1 MTRTYADKDSLASIL
16 AYINTYLKYNGKQ
29 GLLDENKALEDV
41 MCEVLNRIYGWKLE
55 NLNHVEKNFP
65 GIDLGDWERGIG
77 VQVTVEKTS
86 SKINNTIAKIVKNE
100 VYNKFPHL
108 KILILGDKQAS
119 YSIRNDE
126 KIVFDDEKDI
136 IDFVDLLDVS
146 SRMDFQGRHK
156 LVVFLKQELGWEAE
170 NTQLRILTYEKVQK
184 YQEEQHKENSYITIL
199 GLHKKLPIQDAWIK
213 LNILTE
219 EELKRKQTETQ
230 WDFLNQYDEYSGSH
244 PMSDVSAIAK
254 RELQK
259 IWIAAPNKLEYVIDN
274 FEKLEYDGC
283 IFELILQLPSQITCP
298 YGMALKRL
306 GMEISEEMQLIW
318 LGNLRSLEW
327 ISAEC
332 MKTMVCESL
341 SDESDAIRNKAM
353 KCWLGEKD
361 FWWENFA

>member
-156 LVVFLKQELGWEAE
+156 LVVF
-170 NTQLRILTYEKVQK
+170 
-184 YQEEQHKENSYITIL
+184 
-199 GLHKKLPIQDAWIK
+199 
-213 LNILTE
+213 
-219 EELKRKQTETQ
+219 
-230 WDFLNQYDEYSGSH
+230 
-244 PMSDVSAIAK
+244 
-254 RELQK
+254 
-259 IWIAAPNKLEYVIDN
+259 
-274 FEKLEYDGC
+274 
-283 IFELILQLPSQITCP
+283 
-298 YGMALKRL
+298 
-306 GMEISEEMQLIW
+306 
-318 LGNLRSLEW
+318 
-327 ISAEC
+327 
-332 MKTMVCESL
+332 
-341 SDESDAIRNKAM
+341 
-353 KCWLGEKD
+353 
-361 FWWENFA
+361 

>member
-1 MTRTYADKDSLASIL
+1 MTRTHADKDSLASIL

-184 YQEEQHKENSYITIL
+184 YQEEQHK
-199 GLHKKLPIQDAWIK
+199 
-213 LNILTE
+213 
-219 EELKRKQTETQ
+219 
-230 WDFLNQYDEYSGSH
+230 
-244 PMSDVSAIAK
+244 
-254 RELQK
+254 
-259 IWIAAPNKLEYVIDN
+259 
-274 FEKLEYDGC
+274 
-283 IFELILQLPSQITCP
+283 
-298 YGMALKRL
+298 
-306 GMEISEEMQLIW
+306 
-318 LGNLRSLEW
+318 
-327 ISAEC
+327 
-332 MKTMVCESL
+332 
-341 SDESDAIRNKAM
+341 
-353 KCWLGEKD
+353 
-361 FWWENFA
+361 